1 MSGVIGAKDS
11 AYFTHKNLFIDKKKK
26 LCALK
31 VYVCNSWKHEN
42 CMKGCVGI
50 YQVNTTSRVDF

>member
-26 LCALK
+26 IMCIKSLCVQLL
-31 VYVCNSWKHEN
+31 E
-42 CMKGCVGI
+42 
-50 YQVNTTSRVDF
+50 T